1 MPMRFSNLYAYPMEL
16 VDFLPKLNEVQN
28 NTGMDGRVIA
38 SPQYYFNKAQRVSK
52 VVNRLR
58 GKAQQMFDAANEL
71 RKRQADE
78 SLSFEARYRATILI
92 EEANELAKDHLDLVD
107 RLIRH

>member
-1 MPMRFSNLYAYPMEL
+1 MADRLAAQHSSR
-16 VDFLPKLNEVQN
+16 
-28 NTGMDGRVIA
+28 TDGRVIA
-38 SPQYYFNKAQRVSK
+38 SPEYYFARAQRISE

-58 GKAQQMFDAANEL
+58 SKAEQMFDAASAL

-78 SLSFEARYRATILI
+78 NLPFEERYRATLLI

-107 RLIRH
+107 RLTRQK

>member
-1 MPMRFSNLYAYPMEL
+1 MG
-16 VDFLPKLNEVQN
+16 D
-28 NTGMDGRVIA
+28 RVIA
-38 SPQYYFNKAQRVSK
+38 SPQYYFHKTQRIFE

-71 RKRQADE
+71 RKRQTDE
-78 SLSFEARYRATILI
+78 SISFEERYRATILI

-107 RLIRH
+107 RLIRHQSQLGFKRNGSVIPSRGMS